1 MKSNSIENGGFGCI
15 LYPAISCKNKTK
27 KNYVSKLL
35 SYHDG
40 IKEVY
45 NIYKLQKILKKIPN
59 YSKYFLIDNIDTCK
73 MYKNK
78 IKTNLNKCKNL
89 NLSNE
94 LTNIIMPYGGINL
107 NEYYN
112 KKLSFQ
118 EEIDINNNLIE
129 LLTNA
134 ILPMNKLHVYHGDI
148 KANNILVTFI
158 NNKINLKLIDWGIS
172 QVSTYEIESRP
183 LHINMPFSII
193 LFETKFKESF
203 INYVNKDIVLTYQL
217 IRTFIINY
225 YTERLSKSINHFY
238 IFNNLIKKLFY
249 DDLINIKSVK
259 EKQFIIYYE
268 YTFYFI
274 IEYLTAIIYHYT
286 KNHVLNL
293 DKYYNDIYSKIIDI
307 WGFFNLFDKLYDKIY
322 NVKVKDKYD
331 NNILYLIKNFYVN
344 EIYSNPLQIINTDK
358 MITIIKEINNNLN
371 KTSTLVYKCKFKKN
385 NYKVKLNSTIK
396 NKINTYSTFI
406 LSK

>member
-45 NIYKLQKILKKIPN
+45 NIHKLQKILKKIPN

-107 NEYYN
+107 TEYYN

-134 ILPMNKLHVYHGDI
+134 ILPMNKLHIYHGDI

-183 LHINMPFSII
+183 LHIN
-193 LFETKFKESF
+193 K
-203 INYVNKDIVLTYQL
+203 
-217 IRTFIINY
+217 
-225 YTERLSKSINHFY
+225 
-238 IFNNLIKKLFY
+238 
-249 DDLINIKSVK
+249 
-259 EKQFIIYYE
+259 
-268 YTFYFI
+268 
-274 IEYLTAIIYHYT
+274 
-286 KNHVLNL
+286 
-293 DKYYNDIYSKIIDI
+293 
-307 WGFFNLFDKLYDKIY
+307 
-322 NVKVKDKYD
+322 
-331 NNILYLIKNFYVN
+331 
-344 EIYSNPLQIINTDK
+344 
-358 MITIIKEINNNLN
+358 
-371 KTSTLVYKCKFKKN
+371 
-385 NYKVKLNSTIK
+385 
-396 NKINTYSTFI
+396 
-406 LSK
+406 